1 MYFDLQDKTNPVHRV
16 NLVKKKK
23 AELLRLPLS
32 KEWPRQRGI
41 KLLVIPAQA
50 GIYEDWPTFN
60 LPQLRE
66 LIINCSLAVSVQ

>member
-23 AELLRLPLS
+23 AELLRSPLS
-32 KEWPRQRGI
+32 IEWPRQRGI
-41 KLLVIPAQA
+41 KLPVIPTQA
-50 GIYEDWPTFN
+50 GIYEGWPTSN

-66 LIINCSLAVSVQ
+66 LIINCSLALLVQ